1 MDCDADPPEGMQRI
15 DSEPTASSQR
25 IARIVVATALVLLGL
40 WILHR
45 FLPALAWAT
54 VLAIALWP
62 LYWRLE
68 RAFPG
73 HRILAPLSATLVV
86 GLVLIVPLV
95 YTAIEVARE
104 SGSFIEY
111 IGHARHNGLP
121 MPPWLP
127 RLPAVGHAIAEWWQ
141 ANLSDPQTMGEF
153 LGRIYKRIPAELA
166 SHLGAEIVHRLIIFG
181 FTLLTLFFL
190 FRDGVA
196 LSSYLLN
203 LSHRVL
209 GPSGERVARHM
220 IAAVHGTVTGL
231 VLVGLAEGVLLG
243 FAYALAGLPH
253 PVSIAALTGVL
264 AVIPFGAPV
273 AFCAAGLYLLSTGS
287 TVTAAVVVGFGF
299 LVVFVADHFV
309 PSVPDR
315 RRRKAAVSLGAARDY
330 RGPGELRPARAF
342 SRAGGHGGADLAVAR
357 MDAAPGTARRS
368 AKRQRATTAH
378 TGGPDPRRPAMPRL
392 DSRASIEQNAAIL
405 SDAKGRRGL
414 AGPPSSNQWRR
425 TCPERLAVPTRR
437 EKHWRMYEIRLR
449 CFGRENLVSD
459 RNGSRGGQ

>member
-1 MDCDADPPEGMQRI
+1 MDCGADPPEGMQDI
-15 DSEPTASSQR
+15 ETEPTASAQR
-25 IARIVVATALVLLGL
+25 IARVVMATALVLLGL

-62 LYWRLE
+62 LYWRLA
-68 RAFPG
+68 RTSALRG
-73 HRILAPLSATLVV
+73 HRILTPLLATVVV

-95 YTAIEVARE
+95 YTAVEVARE
-104 SGSFIEY
+104 SGSLIHY
-111 IGHARHNGLP
+111 IGEARRTGLA

-127 RLPAVGHAIAEWWQ
+127 RVPAIGHGVAEWWQ
-141 ANLSDPQTMGEF
+141 ANLSDPQTMEEF
-153 LGRIYKRIPAELA
+153 LGRIYKRIPAESA
-166 SHLGAEIVHRLIIFG
+166 SQLGGEIVHRLIILG

-273 AFCAAGLYLLSTGS
+273 AFCAAGLYLAATGS
-287 TVTAAVVVGFGF
+287 TLAAAAVVGFGF

-309 PSVPDR
+309 RPF
-315 RRRKAAVSLGAARDY
+315 LIGGAARLPFLWVLLGIIGGLETFGLLGLFL
-330 RGPGELRPARAF
+330 GPVVMAALISLWREWTQPKGSSNDR
-342 SRAGGHGGADLAVAR
+342 SAV
-357 MDAAPGTARRS
+357 DAASP
-368 AKRQRATTAH
+368 
-378 TGGPDPRRPAMPRL
+378 PRKL
-392 DSRASIEQNAAIL
+392 
-405 SDAKGRRGL
+405 
-414 AGPPSSNQWRR
+414 
-425 TCPERLAVPTRR
+425 
-437 EKHWRMYEIRLR
+437 
-449 CFGRENLVSD
+449 
-459 RNGSRGGQ
+459 